1 MNPTFNV
8 NRGIAYIMY
17 EEIDEAER
25 AIAKMHDAQL
35 DGAKLQVSIVLPRR
49 RFSQTPP
56 LARRGPP
63 PRERFHD
70 DYDNRGGPPG
80 AYRPPPMSGRG
91 GPPRYRS
98 RSPRGGFRGGRGG
111 RGGRGAYG
119 AYRPRSYS
127 RSRSRSPR
135 RSRSRSSYSRS
146 QSRTPPRHGYG
157 RRDSPPRRG
166 GRGRGGRGGGGGE
179 GGGGGRRSPSYSS
192 YGSRSPRDRSMSRER
207 R

>member
-1 MNPTFNV
+1 MPMNPAFNV
-8 NRGIAYIMY
+8 NRGTAYILY
-17 EEIDEAER
+17 EEIDDAER

-56 LARRGPP
+56 PARNRGPP
-63 PRERFHD
+63 PRPERFD
-70 DYDNRGGPPG
+70 GGGYGDRVGGPPG
-80 AYRPPPMSGRG
+80 AYRPPPMGRG
-91 GPPRYRS
+91 RD

-111 RGGRGAYG
+111 RGRGGGGYG
-119 AYRPRSYS
+119 GYRPRSYS

-146 QSRTPPRHGYG
+146 ISRTP
-157 RRDSPPRRG
+157 PPRRG
-166 GRGRGGRGGGGGE
+166 GGRRESPPRNRGRGGRGGDA
-179 GGGGGRRSPSYSS
+179 GGGGRRSPSYSS
-192 YGSRSPRDRSMSRER
+192 YGSRSPRDRSRSRDR